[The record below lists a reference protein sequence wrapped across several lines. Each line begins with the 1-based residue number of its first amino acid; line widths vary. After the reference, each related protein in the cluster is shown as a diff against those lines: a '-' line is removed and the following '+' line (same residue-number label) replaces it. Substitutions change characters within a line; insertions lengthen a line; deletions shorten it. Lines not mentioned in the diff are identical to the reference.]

1 MPSISAGPP
10 RAPNACG
17 IIVENSEVL
26 PEFTLADP
34 DAAAEIRV
42 RHLLTHTSGIDGDVF
57 LDTGDGDD
65 CVEKYVKELRTAV
78 SVTVPGGPLSYCN
91 AGFVVAGRMVE
102 VLRGNVWDDVLVE
115 RIYQPLGLDHVIT
128 RAKDAPLFRTAVGHV
143 KIGAGTD
150 EVIPVTTWMLPR
162 SMGPAGL
169 ITGSAESLLTFGAAH
184 LRDGLGLTGERIVSA
199 ESARLMR
206 TLHTSLS
213 AVSSTQQGWGLGWNL
228 EQWGAETSV
237 SHLGGTIG
245 QVASLHTF
253 HEQQVAI
260 VSLANSRG
268 GDGFN
273 RQMRTLVGTYDSTL
287 TRWQI
292 TQDADRRLWIG
303 MTSKNTVLGEP
314 DPEPQL
320 MKPAGRDR
328 FLATVDGAE
337 MEFAYLEYAGKHYL
351 YNLRLYER
359 ADASA

>member
-1 MPSISAGPP
+1 
-10 RAPNACG
+10 
-17 IIVENSEVL
+17 VEL
-26 PEFTLADP
+26 
-34 DAAAEIRV
+34 
-42 RHLLTHTSGIDGDVF
+42 
-57 LDTGDGDD
+57 
-65 CVEKYVKELRTAV
+65 
-78 SVTVPGGPLSYCN
+78 
-91 AGFVVAGRMVE
+91 
-102 VLRGNVWDDVLVE
+102 LRGNVWDDLLVE
-115 RIYQPLGLDHVIT
+115 RFYQPLGLDHVIT

-150 EVIPVTTWMLPR
+150 EVIPVTTWMPPR

-273 RQMRTLVGTYDSTL
+273 RQMRTLVGSALGLTAPTPRIDGDAADVDLSRLVGTYDSTL

-320 MKPAGRDR
+320 MKPTGRDR